1 MTLTLFNINLAAQDL
16 AAWPVRTTLPK
27 RQALQQLD
35 GSVQIKFAK

>member
-1 MTLTLFNINLAAQDL
+1 MKHSAGL
-16 AAWPVRTTLPK
+16 RTTLPK